1 MLYVIQNRDDKRGMP
16 MMKWGIL
23 GCGNIGGKFADG
35 LKAIPE
41 AQLYAVASRNE
52 EKARQFC
59 RKHGAAKWYADY
71 DSLAADPEID
81 VVYVATPHAFH
92 KEHTIMCLSGGKHV
106 LCEKPFA
113 VNRNEAEQMVAAAM
127 TKKLFLM
134 EAMWTRFLPVI
145 REVRRLLAQGIV
157 GDIRMI
163 TADFGFRADFDPQS
177 RLFDPAL
184 GGGSLLDVG
193 VYTVAWANMILN
205 KPPSSLVS
213 TASFAATGV
222 DDQAATILRYDKGEI
237 ALLSSSLS
245 AATAN
250 EAGIFGTHGS
260 IRIPSFWRAIRA
272 TVSGEKEKK
281 ISIPFRANGYE
292 YEAEEVMRCV
302 KEGKVESPTMP
313 LADSL
318 AILAIL
324 DEIRGRWGLVY
335 PMEQP

>member
-1 MLYVIQNRDDKRGMP
+1 MT
-16 MMKWGIL
+16 KWGIL
-23 GCGNIGGKFADG
+23 GCGNIAGKFADG
-35 LKAIPE
+35 LRAVPE
-41 AQLYAVASRNE
+41 AKLHAVASRSE
-52 EKARQFC
+52 PKARQF
-59 RKHGAAKWYADY
+59 REKHGAAKWYADY
-71 DSLAADPEID
+71 ESLAADPEID
-81 VVYVATPHAFH
+81 VIYIATPHVFH
-92 KEHTIMCLSGGKHV
+92 KTHTMLCLSSGKHV

-113 VNRNEAEQMVAAAM
+113 VNRKEAEEMVAAAR

-145 REVRRLLAQGIV
+145 REVRRLLTQGIV
-157 GDIRMI
+157 GDVRMI

-193 VYTVAWANMILN
+193 VYTVAWANMIFN

-222 DDQAATILRYDKGEI
+222 DNQAATILRYDKGEL

-250 EAGIFGTHGS
+250 EAGIFGTRGS
-260 IRIPSFWRAIRA
+260 IRIPSFWRAMRA
-272 TVSGEKEKK
+272 TVSGEDKKE
-281 ISIPFRANGYE
+281 ISIPFKANGYE

-302 KEGKVESPTMP
+302 EDGKVESPTMP

-318 AILAIL
+318 AILAML
-324 DEIRGRWGLVY
+324 DEIRGQWGLVY